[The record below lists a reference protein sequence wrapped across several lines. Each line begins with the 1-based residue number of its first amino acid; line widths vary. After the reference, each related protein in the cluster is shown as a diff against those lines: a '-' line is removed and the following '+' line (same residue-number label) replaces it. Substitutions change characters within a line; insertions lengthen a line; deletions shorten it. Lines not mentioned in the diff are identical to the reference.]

1 MFDDDIFCF
10 DLFKSLLGYGLL
22 EILLRFD
29 DNEKYLDEFI
39 IIIEGKMYFLSSG
52 WKLIMGLGVLKFWF
66 YGLCL
71 VFSDIFDFDIVI
83 CIISEFWFLFVLL
96 FIKRC

>member
-1 MFDDDIFCF
+1 MEIF
-10 DLFKSLLGYGLL
+10 LK
-22 EILLRFD
+22 FD
-29 DNEKYLDEFI
+29 DNEKDLDEFI
-39 IIIEGKMYFLSSG
+39 VIIEGKMYFLSSG
-52 WKLIMGLGVLKFWF
+52 WKLIIWLCVLKCWF

-71 VFSDIFDFDIVI
+71 MFSGIFDFDIVI